1 MKKILKYGLF
11 ALVIVL
17 VLVVGVISYVLATFN
32 PNEYKPQ
39 IIQTVKDK
47 QNRTLKLDGD
57 ITLTLFPSIGAK
69 INKISLSELNSEK
82 EFAAIADAHLSLALL
97 PLLSKKVVVN
107 EVGLSGVNVEV
118 VKYKN
123 GQTNLDDF
131 FVKPEAKEEVKSD
144 DAPKSASA
152 VKFDIAGVSIA
163 HTNLTYRDEST
174 ATQYSLK
181 ELNLKTG
188 RVANGV
194 PTKINFDAAIEANK
208 PQLNVATQIQT
219 TLTFDLEKKLFKIE
233 GLDLQVIGTAVDI
246 SNLQIKASGDASA
259 NLLTNEFQAQNLA
272 ISVTG
277 VKAKDTLAVS
287 LNMPGFTFTKEKVA
301 VEKLLLNANLDGS
314 IGKVVAM
321 FSLQDMQGNAKSFK
335 SSGIALNVDFKQ
347 AEQAFKLN
355 LSTPLVG
362 SLDEKQINFS
372 NLVLA
377 LNATGDKLPGK
388 SVSSEMKGSVQLDGE
403 RESVQLNL
411 AGGLLQ
417 SQIKAKLALKG
428 FSIPAIRYDVEIDQ
442 FDADLYLPKKPAPE
456 ANAKADPV
464 PEQPFDLSA
473 LQKLNLEGSLRVGSL
488 KVANVKSSKLRIDV
502 KASKGLITVNPLMA
516 NLYQGSINGNV
527 SVDVTKPMPIFVLKE
542 NLSGV
547 QLGPLV
553 KDAASFDMI
562 EGKGNVV
569 VNLSTNG
576 NLVSLLKKNL
586 SGNVGLNMAGGAI
599 KGVNLTKIVS
609 GAQNLGQA
617 GSMQSLKPNSED
629 KTEFSEL
636 KANFNVNNGVAHND
650 DLIVKS
656 QSLRVVGSG
665 DVDIGNSSINYST
678 KTTLAESVD
687 TKNGSITLPVQ
698 LIGPF
703 SDLKINVDYGAIIK
717 DIAKQKIETKKE
729 QLKDELQEKLK
740 SGLKDSLKGL
750 FK

>member
-82 EFAAIADAHLSLALL
+82 EFAAIADAHVSLALL

>member
-82 EFAAIADAHLSLALL
+82 EFAAIADAHVSLALL

-650 DLIVKS
+650 DLILKS